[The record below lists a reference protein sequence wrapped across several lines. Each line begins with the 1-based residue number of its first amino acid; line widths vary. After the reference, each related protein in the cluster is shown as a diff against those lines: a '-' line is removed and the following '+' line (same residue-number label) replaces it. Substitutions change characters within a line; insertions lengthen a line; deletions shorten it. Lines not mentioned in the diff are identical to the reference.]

1 MKIEMT
7 RECALIAIA
16 AYLAGLMIGDF
27 IEGVLALLFII
38 LILWAVK
45 DHVEKLSSKSE
56 ENHGG
61 SNPTPQSSRNPS
73 EGIHILMN
81 SLRDSERRIVEC
93 LHKHGEMTQMELAAK
108 TGIPKSTLSRTLRSL
123 EDREIIER
131 YSNGMSKIV
140 RLKDSN

>member
-38 LILWAVK
+38 LILWVVK
-45 DHVEKLSSKSE
+45 DYVEKLSSNSE
-56 ENHGG
+56 ENHGS
-61 SNPTPQSSRNPS
+61 SNPTSQSSQNPS
-73 EGIHILMN
+73 EGIYILLK
-81 SLRDSERRIVEC
+81 SLKDSERRIVEC
-93 LHKHGEMTQMELAAK
+93 LHKYGEMTQVELAAK
-108 TGIPKSTLSRTLRSL
+108 TGIPKSTLSRILQSL